1 LVSVVFAS
9 ESAGLVYPDGTQALA
24 DTSVSV
30 AAGEFVSIVGPS
42 GCGKSTLLRMAS
54 GLIAPTSGSIART
67 GTVQFVFQDSTLLP
81 WRTVRNNVA
90 LNLELQKVN
99 QQIINERTSAALAL
113 VGLTD
118 SAEKLPRQL
127 SGGMKMRTSLA
138 RSLVCEPDLYL
149 FDEPFAALDEFSRE
163 RLNMELR
170 TMLSTRNAG
179 SLFVTHSIAEAVFL
193 SHRVLVMSPRPG
205 TIVKE
210 FVIPFGND
218 RDQDLRYTS
227 TFAQVSGEIAQSL
240 RELTPL

>member
-1 LVSVVFAS
+1 MSVVFS
-9 ESAGLVYPDGTQALA
+9 SSSAGLIYPDGTQALLN
-24 DTSVSV
+24 TSVSV

-54 GLIAPTSGSIART
+54 GLIAQTSGTLNRT

-81 WRTVRNNVA
+81 WRTVRKNVA

-99 QQIINERTSAALAL
+99 QQIIDERTTAVLEL
-113 VGLTD
+113 VGLLD

-138 RSLVCEPDLYL
+138 RSLVCEPELYL

-163 RLNMELR
+163 RLNIELR

-210 FVIPFGND
+210 FSIPFGQD
-218 RDQDLRYTS
+218 RDQDLRYS
-227 TFAQVSGEIAQSL
+227 SEFAHVSGEIAQSL
-240 RELTPL
+240 REMASL

>member
-1 LVSVVFAS
+1 VSPVFTSQAV
-9 ESAGLVYPDGTQALA
+9 GLTYPDGTDALHN
-24 DTSVSV
+24 TSVSV

-42 GCGKSTLLRMAS
+42 GCGKSTLLRLAS
-54 GLIAPTSGSIART
+54 GLITPTSGTISRT

-81 WRTVRNNVA
+81 WRSVRRNVA
-90 LNLELQKVN
+90 LNLELQKVEKSE
-99 QQIINERTSAALAL
+99 IDERTNSALAL
-113 VGLTD
+113 VGLLD

-163 RLNMELR
+163 RLNVELR
-170 TMLSTRNAG
+170 TMLSTRDAA

-205 TIVKE
+205 TIVRE
-210 FVIPFGND
+210 FAIPFGPD
-218 RDQDLRYTS
+218 RQQDLRYS
-227 TFAQVSGEIAQSL
+227 PEFAQLSGEIAQSL
-240 RELTPL
+240 RELIAS

>member
-1 LVSVVFAS
+1 VSPVFTS
-9 ESAGLVYPDGTQALA
+9 EAVDLTFPDGTDALHN
-24 DTSVSV
+24 TNVSV

-42 GCGKSTLLRMAS
+42 GCGKSTLLRLAS

-81 WRTVRNNVA
+81 WRSVRRNVS
-90 LNLELQKVN
+90 LNLELQKLEKSV
-99 QQIINERTSAALAL
+99 IEERTNSALAL
-113 VGLTD
+113 VGLID

-163 RLNMELR
+163 RLNIELR
-170 TMLSTRNAG
+170 TMLSTRNAA

-205 TIVKE
+205 TIVQE
-210 FVIPFGND
+210 FAIPFGPD
-218 RDQDLRYTS
+218 RQQDLRYS
-227 TFAQVSGEIAQSL
+227 PEFARLSGEIAQSL
-240 RELTPL
+240 RELITS

>member
-1 LVSVVFAS
+1 MSPVFTSQAV
-9 ESAGLVYPDGTQALA
+9 GLTYPDGTDALHN
-24 DTSVSV
+24 TSVSV

-42 GCGKSTLLRMAS
+42 GCGKSTLLRLAS
-54 GLIAPTSGSIART
+54 GLITPTSGTISRT

-81 WRTVRNNVA
+81 WRSVRRNVA
-90 LNLELQKVN
+90 LNLELQKVEKSE
-99 QQIINERTSAALAL
+99 IDERTNSALAL
-113 VGLTD
+113 VGLLD

-163 RLNMELR
+163 RLNIELR
-170 TMLSTRNAG
+170 TMLSTRDAA

-205 TIVKE
+205 TIVRE
-210 FVIPFGND
+210 FAIPFGPD
-218 RDQDLRYTS
+218 RQQDLRYS
-227 TFAQVSGEIAQSL
+227 PEFAQLSGEIAQSL
-240 RELTPL
+240 RELITS

>member
-1 LVSVVFAS
+1 MSVVFS
-9 ESAGLVYPDGTQALA
+9 SNSAGLKYPDGTQALL

-54 GLIAPTSGSIART
+54 GLIANTSGTLSRT

-81 WRTVRNNVA
+81 WRTVRRNVA
-90 LNLELQKVN
+90 LNLELQKVD
-99 QQIINERTSAALAL
+99 QHVIDERTNSALKL
-113 VGLTD
+113 VGLLD
-118 SAEKLPRQL
+118 SADKLPRQL
-127 SGGMKMRTSLA
+127 SGGMKMRTALA

-163 RLNMELR
+163 RLNVELR
-170 TMLSTRNAG
+170 SMLSTRNAG

-210 FVIPFGND
+210 FIIPFGID
-218 RDQDLRYTS
+218 RDQDLRYS
-227 TFAQVSGEIAQSL
+227 SEFAHVSGEIAQSL
-240 RELTPL
+240 RELSPL

>member
-1 LVSVVFAS
+1 MSVVFS
-9 ESAGLVYPDGTQALA
+9 STSAGLIYPDGTQALL

-54 GLIAPTSGSIART
+54 GLIAQTSGTLNRT

-81 WRTVRNNVA
+81 WRTVRKNVA

-99 QQIINERTSAALAL
+99 QQIIDERTTAVLEL
-113 VGLTD
+113 VGLLD

-138 RSLVCEPDLYL
+138 RSLVCEPELYL

-163 RLNMELR
+163 RLNIELR

-210 FVIPFGND
+210 FNIPFGQD
-218 RDQDLRYTS
+218 RDQDLRYS
-227 TFAQVSGEIAQSL
+227 SEFARVSGEIAQSL
-240 RELTPL
+240 REMASL

>member
-1 LVSVVFAS
+1 MSPVFTS
-9 ESAGLVYPDGTQALA
+9 EAVDLTFPDGTDALHN
-24 DTSVSV
+24 TNVSV

-42 GCGKSTLLRMAS
+42 GCGKSTLLRLAS

-81 WRTVRNNVA
+81 WRSVRRNVS
-90 LNLELQKVN
+90 LNLELQKLEKSV
-99 QQIINERTSAALAL
+99 IEERTNSALAL
-113 VGLTD
+113 VGLID

-163 RLNMELR
+163 RLNIELR
-170 TMLSTRNAG
+170 TMLSTRNAA

-205 TIVKE
+205 TIVQE
-210 FVIPFGND
+210 FAIPFGPD
-218 RDQDLRYTS
+218 RQQDLRYS
-227 TFAQVSGEIAQSL
+227 PEFARLSGEIAQSL
-240 RELTPL
+240 RELITS

>member
-1 LVSVVFAS
+1 VTVVFS
-9 ESAGLVYPDGTQALA
+9 STSAGLIYPDGTQALL

-54 GLIAPTSGSIART
+54 GLIAQTSGTLNRT
-67 GTVQFVFQDSTLLP
+67 GTVQFVFQDSNLLP
-81 WRTVRNNVA
+81 WRTVRKNVA

-99 QQIINERTSAALAL
+99 QQIIDERTTAVLEL
-113 VGLTD
+113 VGLLD

-138 RSLVCEPDLYL
+138 RSLVCEPELYL

-163 RLNMELR
+163 RLNIELR

-179 SLFVTHSIAEAVFL
+179 SIFVTHSIAEAVFL

-210 FVIPFGND
+210 FSIPFGQD
-218 RDQDLRYTS
+218 RDQDLRYS
-227 TFAQVSGEIAQSL
+227 SEFAHVSGEIAQSL
-240 RELTPL
+240 RELAPL

>member
-1 LVSVVFAS
+1 VTVVFS
-9 ESAGLVYPDGTQALA
+9 STSAGLIYPDGTQALL

-54 GLIAPTSGSIART
+54 GLIAQTSGTLNRT

-81 WRTVRNNVA
+81 WRTVRKNVA

-99 QQIINERTSAALAL
+99 QQIIDERTTAVLEL
-113 VGLTD
+113 VGLLD

-138 RSLVCEPDLYL
+138 RSLVCEPELYL

-163 RLNMELR
+163 RLNIELR

-179 SLFVTHSIAEAVFL
+179 SIFVTHSIAEAVFL

-210 FVIPFGND
+210 FNIPFGQD
-218 RDQDLRYTS
+218 RDQDLRYS
-227 TFAQVSGEIAQSL
+227 SEFAHVSGEIAQSL
-240 RELTPL
+240 REMASL

>member
-1 LVSVVFAS
+1 MSVVFS
-9 ESAGLVYPDGTQALA
+9 SDSAGLTYPDGTQALL
-24 DTSVSV
+24 DTRVSV

-54 GLIAPTSGSIART
+54 GLIANTSGTLSRT

-81 WRTVRNNVA
+81 WRTVRRNVA
-90 LNLELQKVN
+90 LNLELQKVD
-99 QQIINERTSAALAL
+99 QHVIDERTNSALKL
-113 VGLTD
+113 VGLLD
-118 SAEKLPRQL
+118 SADKLPRQL
-127 SGGMKMRTSLA
+127 SGGMKMRTALA

-163 RLNMELR
+163 RLNVELR
-170 TMLSTRNAG
+170 SMLSTRNAG

-210 FVIPFGND
+210 FIIPFGID
-218 RDQDLRYTS
+218 RDQDLRYS
-227 TFAQVSGEIAQSL
+227 SEFAHVSGEIAQSL
-240 RELTPL
+240 RELSPL